1 MPHCPN
7 PDCPH
12 RRRSGRAAEYRPG
25 AQRCS
30 DCAAALAPG
39 PAPPPALHPAAQA
52 WPAAL
57 KRRLLWTSTLA
68 LAAAAVAWLPNPLLD
83 TAVLEHLAGAG
94 ALALAPER
102 LGPFNLGLGPFV
114 IAFVLVELFA
124 LAVPSLRRRRL
135 SDQRLRARLWTAALA
150 LGAAWA
156 LLRGLGQA
164 WWLERV
170 AWGSYMDPFGGDS
183 LVLPG
188 WGFRLAHGLLVAA
201 GSGLLALAAR
211 AVSRHGV
218 GRGFAVLLLAGG
230 LAELPRIAL
239 ALWRFWDSG
248 LILPAKLLLLLA
260 VLTGLVLG
268 LFFAFRLGDRWAG
281 RAPVRLPS
289 CGSSPLEIGLLLA
302 LLPALLADW
311 TASPWLETLAGRL
324 TPGSG
329 DHLALQLAAVA
340 ALALPFSALF
350 YWRRRRMLRRA
361 PYRGWWW
368 QVRVASAAVLAGLAL
383 IDHVLIR
390 LAPGPDAIGLPGALE
405 LLVWVALAMDFGA
418 ELRARRHAPGGADLV
433 PLETHQD
440 LADGLAAHKAYA
452 AAQPQHVFH
461 LSSVRFRSLSYFFG
475 PYVPLVLLG
484 PPAAERRAFS
494 GGETLDEAELLR
506 EFE

>member
-1 MPHCPN
+1 VPHCPN
-7 PDCPH
+7 PNCPH
-12 RRRSGRAAEYRPG
+12 RRRSGRPAEYRPG
-25 AQRCS
+25 AERCS
-30 DCAAALAPG
+30 DCGATLAPG
-39 PAPPPALHPAAQA
+39 PVPPPAPRPAAPV

-57 KRRLLWTSTLA
+57 KRRLLWTSALA
-68 LAAAAVAWLPNPLLD
+68 LAAAAAAWLPNPLLD
-83 TAVLEHLAGAG
+83 TAVLEHLAAVGV
-94 ALALAPER
+94 LAHDR

-124 LAVPSLRRRRL
+124 LAVPALRRRRL
-135 SDQRLRARLWTAALA
+135 SDRRLRARLWVAALV

-156 LLRGLGQA
+156 FARGLGQA
-164 WWLERV
+164 WWLEQFHYGQYYDTLGR
-170 AWGSYMDPFGGDS
+170 DP
-183 LVLPG
+183 VLLQG
-188 WGFRLAHGLLVAA
+188 WDFRLAHALLVAA

-211 AVSRHGV
+211 AISRHGA

-230 LAELPRIAL
+230 LAELPRLGA
-239 ALWRFWDSG
+239 ALWRSWDSG
-248 LILPAKLLLLLA
+248 LIVPARLLLPLLSLA
-260 VLTGLVLG
+260 GLVVG
-268 LFFAFRLGDRWAG
+268 LVFAFRLGDRWAG

-289 CGSSPLEIGLLLA
+289 CGSSPLEIGLLLC
-302 LLPALLADW
+302 LLPLLLADW
-311 TASPWLETLAGRL
+311 TASPWLESLAGRL

-329 DHLALQLAAVA
+329 AALAVQLVAVVV
-340 ALALPFSALF
+340 LALPFSSLF

-361 PYRGWWW
+361 PYRAWWW

-383 IDHVLIR
+383 FDYGLAR
-390 LAPGPDAIGLPGALE
+390 LVPAAPAIGLPATLE

-418 ELRARRHAPGGADLV
+418 ELRARRHAAGGTDLV
-433 PLETHQD
+433 ELETHQD

-452 AAQPQHVFH
+452 AAQPQHAFH

-484 PPAAERRAFS
+484 PPAAERRAFT

>member
-30 DCAAALAPG
+30 DCATALAPG
-39 PAPPPALHPAAQA
+39 PAPPPAPRPPAPA
-52 WPAAL
+52 WPTAL
-57 KRRLLWTSTLA
+57 KRRLLWTLALA
-68 LAAAAVAWLPNPLLD
+68 LAAAAAVWLPNPLLD
-83 TAVLEHLAGAG
+83 NAVLEHLAGAG
-94 ALALAPER
+94 ALAPER

-124 LAVPSLRRRRL
+124 LAVPALRRRRL

-150 LGAAWA
+150 LGLLWA
-156 LLRGLGQA
+156 VGRGLGQA

-170 AWGSYMDPFGGDS
+170 AWGSYTDPFGGDP

-188 WGFRLAHGLLVAA
+188 WGFRLAHALLVAA

-211 AVSRHGV
+211 AVSRRGV

-230 LAELPRIAL
+230 LAELPRSAL
-239 ALWRFWDSG
+239 AVWRFWDNG
-248 LILPAKLLLLLA
+248 LIVPGGLLLLLLA
-260 VLTGLVLG
+260 LAGLVVG
-268 LFFAFRLGDRWAG
+268 LVFAFRLGDRWAG

-302 LLPALLADW
+302 LLPALLAAW
-311 TASPWLETLAGRL
+311 TASPWLQSLADRL

-350 YWRRRRMLRRA
+350 YWRRRHLLRRQ

-383 IDHVLIR
+383 FDYGLAR
-390 LAPGPDAIGLPGALE
+390 LVPGAPAIGLPATLE
-405 LLVWVALAMDFGA
+405 LLVWVALAMDFAA
-418 ELRARRHAPGGADLV
+418 ELRARRYAPGGADLV
-433 PLETHQD
+433 EVEAHQD

-452 AAQPQHVFH
+452 AAQPQHAFH

-494 GGETLDEAELLR
+494 GGRTLDEAELLR